1 MKSVSKSL
9 LFVLTLSLV
18 GCTSYFKRKSCEEIN
33 WFEHGQKV
41 AMRGQWLNAD
51 NTLNECR
58 KVEAEIQESQL
69 DRGFKSGVEKYCIG
83 ANSYLLGKSGDLFSR
98 DICEG
103 PQINVLI
110 SEHQR
115 GIRDYCAKSNGFT
128 AGTSG
133 KRYQNVCPK
142 ELEPSFLPEYRKGRR
157 KYVQSLIDSK
167 DKQVRSIDMD
177 ITAKR
182 NSLSF
187 AKGSLHML
195 ESQKTNL
202 EHQKNSALS
211 SKQSYLVTHFEAQI
225 QSLDSDLS
233 IKRSEVSNLENDIRS
248 LESNRDKLNSEITSF
263 REELPSLEQP

>member
-9 LFVLTLSLV
+9 LVVLMLSVV
-18 GCTSYFKRKSCEEIN
+18 GCTSYFKRKNCEEIN

-58 KVEAEIQESQL
+58 KVEADIQESQL
-69 DRGFKSGVEKYCIG
+69 DRGFKSGVEKYCSG
-83 ANSYLLGKSGDLFSR
+83 PNTYLIGKSGDLFSR
-98 DICEG
+98 DLCEG
-103 PQINVLI
+103 SQINVLVA
-110 SEHQR
+110 EHQK
-115 GIRDYCAKSNGFT
+115 GLRDYCAKSNGYT

-142 ELEPSFLPEYRKGRR
+142 DLEAAFLPEYRKGRR
-157 KYVQSLIDSK
+157 KYVQSLIESK

-195 ESQKTNL
+195 ETQKTSL

-211 SKQSYLVTHFEAQI
+211 SKQSYLVTHFESQI

-233 IKRSEVSNLENDIRS
+233 LKRSEVSNLESDIRN
-248 LESNRDKLNSEITSF
+248 LESSRDKLNQEINSH

>member
-1 MKSVSKSL
+1 MKPVSKII
-9 LFVLTLSLV
+9 FVVLMLQLA
-18 GCTSYFKRKSCEEIN
+18 GCASYFKKKSCEEIN

-51 NTLNECR
+51 TTLNECR
-58 KVEAEIQESQL
+58 KVEADIQESQL
-69 DRGFKSGVEKYCIG
+69 DRGFKSGVEKYCVGTNTYI
-83 ANSYLLGKSGDLFSR
+83 LGKGGDLFSR
-98 DICEG
+98 DLCEG

-110 SEHQR
+110 SEHQK

-142 ELEPSFLPEYRKGRR
+142 DLESGFLPEYRKGRR

-177 ITAKR
+177 IAAKR

-195 ESQKTNL
+195 ESQKNNL
-202 EHQKNSALS
+202 ESQKNAAVSA
-211 SKQSYLVTHFEAQI
+211 KQPYLVTHFSAQI
-225 QSLDSDLS
+225 QSVDTDLS
-233 IKRSEVSNLENDIRS
+233 MKRSEVSNLEGDLRN
-248 LESNRDKLNSEITSF
+248 LESSRDKLNQEINSY
-263 REELPSLEQP
+263 REELPSLEHP